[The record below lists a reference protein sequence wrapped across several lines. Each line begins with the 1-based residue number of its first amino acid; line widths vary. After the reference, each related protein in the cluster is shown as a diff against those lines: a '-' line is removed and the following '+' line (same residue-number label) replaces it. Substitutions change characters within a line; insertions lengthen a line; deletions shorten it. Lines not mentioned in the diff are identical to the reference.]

1 MKVLVINLDSAKD
14 RHDFQTQQLSSYNL
28 DYEFLSATST
38 KDIKPET
45 YQQHYHDWQRPL
57 KETEVACYYS
67 HRSAWKKV
75 LDDNQPILILEDD
88 ALLSKYIVQLL
99 SALEK
104 KQDADLINLENRGRK
119 KFVSKVG
126 RPIACNSQLLQL
138 YQDRTGAACYILW
151 PSGAQK
157 LLECE
162 QKNGIALADAH
173 ITACHTLNAYQ
184 VEPSAAIQL
193 DYCEHYQIPN
203 PTNQTLAQSTV
214 SSRFNNKGGW
224 LFWLK
229 RIYHQIKLGW
239 RQLRLL
245 RIAQRRYIRINVKD
259 FYQQTD

>member
-1 MKVLVINLDSAKD
+1 MKTLVINLDSAKD
-14 RHDFQTQQLSSYNL
+14 RHNFQTQQLSFYNL
-28 DYEFLSATST
+28 DYDFLSAIST
-38 KDIKPET
+38 KDIEPQT
-45 YQQHYHDWQRPL
+45 YQQHYQDWQRPL

-67 HRSAWKKV
+67 HRSAWQKV

-88 ALLSKYIVQLL
+88 ALLSKCIVQLL
-99 SALEK
+99 PALEK
-104 KQDADLINLENRGRK
+104 RQDADLINLENRGRK

-126 RPIACNSQLLQL
+126 ESIACNSQLLQL

-151 PSGAQK
+151 PSGAKK

-193 DYCEHYQIPN
+193 DYCEYYQIPN

-214 SSRFNNKGGW
+214 SSRFNEKGNW

-229 RIYHQIKLGW
+229 RIHHQIKLGL
-239 RQLRLL
+239 RQLNLMH
-245 RIAQRRYIRINVKD
+245 ITKRRYIKINPKD
-259 FYQQTD
+259 FYKSN